1 MEPAPRP
8 PNLAMDHRTSNSPS
22 WYHAQKKS
30 LQALERDPWKRAVF
44 VAEQAG
50 VDADALVVLDEVGS
64 NLDLTRRFG
73 RSKRG
78 TRLKE
83 SIPHGT
89 PQNTST
95 IASITTTG
103 MGPALVLNGSVTRP
117 SFETYLEQVL
127 GPTLRPGQVIVLDN
141 ARIHHGGRV
150 EAIIAARGCRIW
162 YLPPY
167 SPDFSP
173 IELAFAKVKGELRRL
188 KARTTEAL
196 ERAIAFAL
204 SCITGADARAFFAH
218 CGYPLWPIRD
228 Q

>member
-1 MEPAPRP
+1 ME
-8 PNLAMDHRTSNSPS
+8 
-22 WYHAQKKS
+22 
-30 LQALERDPWKRAVF
+30 RAVF

-50 VDADALVVLDEVGS
+50 VDADALVVLDEFGS

-78 TRLKE
+78 TRL
-83 SIPHGT
+83 
-89 PQNTST
+89 
-95 IASITTTG
+95 
-103 MGPALVLNGSVTRP
+103 
-117 SFETYLEQVL
+117 
-127 GPTLRPGQVIVLDN
+127 
-141 ARIHHGGRV
+141 

-162 YLPPY
+162 YLPPH

-196 ERAIAFAL
+196 ERAIALAL
-204 SCITGADARAFFAH
+204 SSITGADARAFFAH